1 MNVTDKEI
9 ERVNELADKLLEV
22 VMNTELDSAE
32 SGLAALL
39 HVSTTLAVV
48 MQMSEQEFVN
58 CALECFQAGKAATKE
73 HEVH

>member
-1 MNVTDKEI
+1 MNVKDNEI
-9 ERVNELADKLLEV
+9 QRVSELADKILEV

-39 HVSTTLAVV
+39 HVATTLAVV
-48 MQMSEQEFVN
+48 MQMSDSEFVH
-58 CALECFQAGKAATKE
+58 CALECFQAGKAASQD

>member
-1 MNVTDKEI
+1 MTVKDNEI
-9 ERVNELADKLLEV
+9 QRVSELADKILEV

-48 MQMSEQEFVN
+48 MQMSEPEFVH
-58 CALECFQAGKAATKE
+58 CALECFQAGKAAIQD